1 VVNSKKKSSG
11 FTLIELL
18 LATSLLMMVLFAGYY
33 GYGLY
38 MQKWQ
43 KRTQHFW
50 QQSQKALSFDVLS
63 RVFESTAPYIVSSDN
78 NEPAQYFSG
87 DQQRVIFISNSPL
100 FSKET
105 AVVEF
110 KILQN
115 QGYLSLAYNEASM
128 TNNLLLKQSDT
139 ITWDHQVILI
149 ENLQSISFQYYGWD
163 SLQQVLSN
171 YGKDSDDE
179 PSEKLSKPKS
189 YEQHVM
195 EERRILPISI
205 LITMTAQT
213 GEKSEFPV
221 VLPDEAYSILVDYL
235 RLEV

>member
-1 VVNSKKKSSG
+1 MVIVKKNDCG

-18 LATSLLMMVLFAGYY
+18 LATSLLMMVLFSGYY
-33 GYGLY
+33 GYSLY

-50 QQSQKALSFDVLS
+50 LQSQKALAFDVLS
-63 RVFESTAPYIVSSDN
+63 RVFESTVPYIVNSDN

-115 QGYLSLAYNEASM
+115 QGYLSLAYNEATL
-128 TNNLLLKQSDT
+128 TNNLLLQQSDV
-139 ITWDHQVILI
+139 IKWDHQVILI
-149 ENLQSISFQYYGWD
+149 DNLQDISFQYFGWD
-163 SLQQVLSN
+163 SLQQVINN
-171 YGKDSDDE
+171 YGKDEDNNTDE
-179 PSEKLSKPKS
+179 ELSKAKR
-189 YEQHVM
+189 YNEHIM

-205 LITMTAQT
+205 FITMTAQT

-221 VLPDEAYSILVDYL
+221 VLPEESYSILVDYL
-235 RLEV
+235 MVGV